1 MFTCVAIPQLVRLFS
16 EADLEG
22 REPLPEK
29 NFFLTNSPSFIE
41 HRFNSI
47 SLLIFLVEPQHFAT
61 AQTMATGNVHQR
73 TCALSCDCP

>member
-1 MFTCVAIPQLVRLFS
+1 MLIASDISQLVRMFS

-41 HRFNSI
+41 HR
-47 SLLIFLVEPQHFAT
+47 
-61 AQTMATGNVHQR
+61 
-73 TCALSCDCP
+73 